1 MSRLMV
7 PAVALLALAWV
18 MRHREAL
25 WGLFLLSPIAHIL
38 IWSAILVAMT
48 LVTAALSDAH

>member
-25 WGLFLLSPIAHIL
+25 WGLFMLSPIAHIL